1 MGRKDAR
8 VLPEGITLHK
18 RYIVGNVLGIGGF
31 GITYAAY
38 DKKQRERL
46 AIKEYFPAEWAM
58 REQAGIRIVPGGQ
71 TKNKVYRHGQE
82 VFINEAKIL
91 NRLQNIPS
99 VVNVKDF
106 FAENGTAYMVMEYVD
121 GYTLSGYMRQKNMKY
136 MPYDMAG
143 KIIKNAGIAA
153 QQVHEKMLLH
163 RDMGPDNIM
172 LLKNGEIRLID
183 FGATRMYA
191 MNSNKSMSVL
201 IKPGFAPIEQYS
213 RTGKQGPW
221 TDVYALAATY
231 YYLVTGTKPP
241 QAPDRIAGTT
251 LVPLHKQTNPH
262 LHIPYRISKAV
273 EHALKE
279 DWKKRT
285 KSMREFL
292 TEMGMLSTPYILMKT
307 GERYMRYPIGPDYTF
322 CIGRAPQT
330 NQIVL
335 SDRQVSAVHCEV
347 QYDVRNNWFYI
358 KDYSSNCTFTSRGTL
373 KKGKGAYFNRGEWF
387 CIRTSKAVY
396 TFYLEVE

>member
-201 IKPGFAPIEQYS
+201 IKPGFAPI
-213 RTGKQGPW
+213 
-221 TDVYALAATY
+221 
-231 YYLVTGTKPP
+231 
-241 QAPDRIAGTT
+241 
-251 LVPLHKQTNPH
+251 
-262 LHIPYRISKAV
+262 
-273 EHALKE
+273 
-279 DWKKRT
+279 
-285 KSMREFL
+285 
-292 TEMGMLSTPYILMKT
+292 
-307 GERYMRYPIGPDYTF
+307 
-322 CIGRAPQT
+322 
-330 NQIVL
+330 
-335 SDRQVSAVHCEV
+335 
-347 QYDVRNNWFYI
+347 
-358 KDYSSNCTFTSRGTL
+358 
-373 KKGKGAYFNRGEWF
+373 
-387 CIRTSKAVY
+387 
-396 TFYLEVE
+396 